1 MFRENYNAVIRL
13 QSHGLSVHLC
23 LCIQV
28 TKASDSVES
37 AATVITDSE
46 NQVDGNVVLKSKKVS
61 KSISKK
67 KSRKRAKAIVEAEE
81 HINKDESAVD
91 VNTGVK
97 DELCMESSHVTSD
110 VLPKPSAELTLSDN
124 EEPPEDFTFDDSRQ
138 QIMMEEEHV
147 KQHVAKCVYIIIIHT
162 HDSMYGKY
170 NACGHMNRDSLLRDT
185 SNAYKL
191 NSGFI
196 LQCL

>member
-1 MFRENYNAVIRL
+1 M
-13 QSHGLSVHLC
+13 QSHGLSVYLC

-37 AATVITDSE
+37 AETVITGSE
-46 NQVDGNVVLKSKKVS
+46 NQVDENVVLKSKKVS

-67 KSRKRAKAIVEAEE
+67 KSRKRAKAIFEAEE

-91 VNTGVK
+91 VNTSIK

-124 EEPPEDFTFDDSRQ
+124 EEPPEDFTFDDARH

-147 KQHVAKCVYIIIIHT
+147 KQHVAKCVYIIIMHT
-162 HDSMYGKY
+162 HGSMYGTY

>member
-1 MFRENYNAVIRL
+1 MFRESYNAVIRL
-13 QSHGLSVHLC
+13 QSHGLSVYLC

-46 NQVDGNVVLKSKKVS
+46 NQVDGDVVLISKKVS
-61 KSISKK
+61 KSISEK
-67 KSRKRAKAIVEAEE
+67 KSRKRAKAIVETEE
-81 HINKDESAVD
+81 HINKDENAVD

-124 EEPPEDFTFDDSRQ
+124 EEPPEDFTFNDARQ

-147 KQHVAKCVYIIIIHT
+147 KQHVAKCVYIMIMHT
-162 HDSMYGKY
+162 HGSMYGTY
-170 NACGHMNRDSLLRDT
+170 NACGHMDRDSLLRDT

-196 LQCL
+196 L